1 MNNIVHVI
9 SHTHWDREWYMPF
22 EKHHVRLVALMDE
35 LLDVLER
42 DAEFRSFH
50 LDGQTIILD
59 DYLQVR
65 PDRRKELEQRIREGR
80 ILIGPWYILQ
90 DEFLTSPEANVRNLL
105 AGWQAA
111 KPYGRWTRIGYFPD
125 SFGNIGQAPQL
136 IAQAGMTAAV
146 FGRGVKPTGFNN
158 YTRQSGSYESPYS
171 EMYWESPDGTKVLG
185 ILFANWY
192 NNGME
197 IPVRNEEAAAYWDER
212 IAAAGQY
219 ASTPHLLL
227 MNGCDHQPVQ
237 ADLSAALAAARRLYP
252 DTRFVHSDFESYIEQ
267 VRAAAPQKLN
277 IIQGELR
284 SLRSDGWYTLV
295 NTASSRIHL
304 KRQNALGQSELER
317 VAEPLAAFAYLQGD
331 AYPHHLLAYAW
342 KTLMQNHPHDSI
354 CGCSVDEVHREMVTR
369 FDKSLQVAESV
380 ALDSAESL
388 AGRVDTSCF
397 AAYGNALPFVVFN
410 TSGWPKHGVVTVE
423 LETQRLYLAEGKPAE
438 LKQRLS
444 SLPFRP
450 GYVITDSGGNLEAQ
464 VEDLGVRFGYKLP
477 NDRFREP
484 YYARI
489 IRLTFLAGQIPALG
503 YRTFAWATDTLP
515 AASFPP
521 SSLVTGPR
529 SMENEWIRVDIADN
543 GTFTLLDK
551 ASQTTYPGLG
561 YFEDTGDIGNE
572 YVYTAPQGH
581 SALTTEGSP
590 VSSCELVENWAGAAA
605 FEIVHR
611 WAVPAE
617 ADSLLQEEIDAMV
630 PFMDRQA
637 QRGKREIPLILRMK
651 VTLERGARSLKLSVH
666 YDNQAKD
673 HRLRICFPAGIQADS
688 HYAESVFEI
697 AERSNIPD
705 PEWVNPSYCH
715 PQQSFSGIDSVEAG
729 LMAAG
734 LGLHEYE
741 VLQDGR
747 NTLAVTLLRAVG
759 ELGDW
764 GVFRTPEAQC
774 LGTHTAQLSLIPYS
788 GKPFRTEAAAEAYR
802 QSVPF
807 TVIPTGL
814 KSGELPPTH
823 SWLQWEGDGL
833 LLTSVKVS
841 EETGDLAVRWFNAS
855 MQPAVLLLDAPPGGG
870 GVWNKSNIMEER
882 LHRLTQGQ
890 DGRVRLPVRP
900 AEIVTAVYERAGQ
913 EGLPLA

>member
-65 PDRRKELEQRIREGR
+65 PDRREELEQRIREGR

-158 YTRQSGSYESPYS
+158 YTRQSGSYESPFS

-267 VRAAAPQKLN
+267 VRAAAPEKLN

-304 KRQNALGQSELER
+304 KQQNALGQSELER

-380 ALDSAESL
+380 ALDSAEAL

-410 TSGWPKHGVVTVE
+410 TSGWPKHCVVTVE

-477 NDRFREP
+477 KDRFREP

-581 SALTTEGSP
+581 SALTTEDSP
-590 VSSCELVENWAGAAA
+590 VSSCELVENWAGAAT

-697 AERSNIPD
+697 AERSNIPY

-774 LGTHTAQLSLIPYS
+774 LGTHTALLSLIPYS

-833 LLTSVKVS
+833 LLTSVRVS

-882 LHRLTQGQ
+882 MHRLTQGQ